1 LRFDSTSSTITDG
14 QLIVIA
20 SIHQPSTK
28 TFNVFDKVYLM
39 AKGQL
44 CYGGARNNIAQ
55 YFSSIGLQMPT
66 MTNPAEWI
74 LEIVDTDFA
83 KDQQEG
89 LARLGGITS
98 AWKANESFEEDTSK
112 VELKL
117 DKPSKRAQ
125 FKQPFYI
132 LHRNFIKS
140 YRDLIAYWIR
150 VGMYS
155 GESISYSRIL
165 KANVAALA
173 VLMGTTW
180 LRLGSSQEVINAR
193 ITAIFFSGAFLSFM
207 AVAYIPAYIE
217 DQAMMFKERAN
228 GLYGPLSFLVAN
240 FLIGLPY
247 LFIIVTLF
255 SVIAYWM
262 VGLWPTATGFWTF
275 VGFLFLDLLAAES
288 MVVFVASVVPNFIV
302 ALALTAFANGLW
314 MVVNGFLVPENI
326 LNVFWKSWVTKI
338 NYQNWTFRSMMWNEF
353 RHQTLTCGET
363 ACSFPSADGKTIS
376 GQSVLEYYGYTEGHL
391 GAYAA
396 YIIAIVVG
404 YRVLA
409 WVALRL
415 RR

>member
-1 LRFDSTSSTITDG
+1 
-14 QLIVIA
+14 
-20 SIHQPSTK
+20 
-28 TFNVFDKVYLM
+28 M

-55 YFSSIGLQMPT
+55 YFSSIGLQMPA

-89 LARLGGITS
+89 LARLAGITG

-112 VELKL
+112 VVLKL
-117 DKPSKRAQ
+117 DRPSKRAQ
-125 FKQPFYI
+125 FKQPFHI

-155 GESISYSRIL
+155 GQLCSLAKFS
-165 KANVAALA
+165 KADANFVALA
-173 VLMGTTW
+173 ILMGTTW
-180 LRLGSSQEVINAR
+180 LRLGLSQEDINAR

-288 MVVFVASVVPNFIV
+288 MVVLVASVVPNFIV

-338 NYQNWTFRSMMWNEF
+338 NYQNWTFRAMMWNEF
-353 RHQTLTCGET
+353 RHQTFRCGET

-376 GQSVLEYYGYTEGHL
+376 GESVLKYYGYTEGHL
-391 GAYAA
+391 GAYAG

-409 WVALRL
+409 WAALKS